1 MFLSSFRQFKMYLK
15 QFKVFS
21 FSLIFFP
28 INFYLLKLFTPLKK
42 IKLTNYQ
49 NDIKVIK
56 LRSDNLITHFR
67 SNLFFVKEKEVRLF
81 IDKYLKNE
89 KIFLDVGSNIGVFSM
104 YAAIRKNAIVFALEP
119 EYSNL
124 ALLKEN
130 IINNEL
136 TKNIY
141 PFSLAVGKN
150 LGITNLNIA
159 DTTPGAAVSTIAK
172 NDILKTDEGYNV
184 LWKEGVYE
192 ITLDKFCKNLNINP
206 FMIKIDTDGNE
217 ENVLIGSEK
226 ILKNESLE
234 FLIIEKTSNQTKLKN
249 IYSIMYSNGFIEIE
263 KNQTRNSFWKRKN

>member
-192 ITLDKFCKNLNINP
+192 ITLDKFCKNLNINQ
-206 FMIKIDTDGNE
+206 FMIK
-217 ENVLIGSEK
+217 
-226 ILKNESLE
+226 
-234 FLIIEKTSNQTKLKN
+234 
-249 IYSIMYSNGFIEIE
+249 
-263 KNQTRNSFWKRKN
+263 